1 MLLISL
7 EKSLAVSMN
16 QSILR
21 KDHMLTLWPVQG
33 ASLNIRNVAFEHRNA
48 RSTEAMSLGTRR
60 RDGHSDRINYPIDT
74 IDQCVCEVAFLW
86 PLSFIFWTGLQHF

>member
-21 KDHMLTLWPVQG
+21 QDHMLTLLSMQG
-33 ASLNIRNVAFEHRNA
+33 TSSNIRNVTFEHRNA
-48 RSTEAMSLGTRR
+48 RSTEVMSLGTRR
-60 RDGHSDRINYPIDT
+60 RDGHSDT
-74 IDQCVCEVAFLW
+74 I
-86 PLSFIFWTGLQHF
+86 WTGLQHF